1 MRSRYDHLSLCLSVC
16 LSDTPHTQ
24 RELDLPASQVLGLFN
39 RAIRKFVQVFN
50 SVSETAVEETLPA
63 PASRDMEPVAVG
75 LSQELVRTYIAGG
88 LISLCVWQTEGA
100 EEFEQQQRQK
110 RAQLEQMDLSCYAV
124 GGAEEEWA
132 ESLVPGEPSIVSVK

>member
-1 MRSRYDHLSLCLSVC
+1 MAQLQFKDKILHLSHAQSVSVRILEPMILWLLGLQAILLGLGLQHKTVDEVQVWPPVTLSVC
-16 LSDTPHTQ
+16 LSDTLHTQ

-75 LSQELVRTYIAGG
+75 LSQELVRTCSWWSD
-88 LISLCVWQTEGA
+88 LTLCLA
-100 EEFEQQQRQK
+100 
-110 RAQLEQMDLSCYAV
+110 D
-124 GGAEEEWA
+124 
-132 ESLVPGEPSIVSVK
+132 